1 MTQTVYVAEG
11 LYSLAL
17 LACPVGMGLM
27 MWMMMRGKKQPDQ
40 SQEGPGPSQ
49 TDAELTR
56 LRAELDQ
63 LRSEARDRSAPPG
76 RPSGSS

>member
-40 SQEGPGPSQ
+40 TQQSPGLSQ

-63 LRSEARDRSAPPG
+63 LRSEARDRSAPPS
-76 RPSGSS
+76 RPSGSG